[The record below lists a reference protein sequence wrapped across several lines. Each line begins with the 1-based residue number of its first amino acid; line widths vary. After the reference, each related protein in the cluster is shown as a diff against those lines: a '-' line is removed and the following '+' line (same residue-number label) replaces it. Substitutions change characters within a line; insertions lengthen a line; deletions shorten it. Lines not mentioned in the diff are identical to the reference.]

1 MKNLKTIIQ
10 YLLIAGIGAYFL
22 YFVFKGTN
30 WSEQAE
36 KIKQAD
42 YTWLALGM
50 GIALLSHY
58 LRGLRA
64 VMFYEALGYKVSV
77 KNSILA
83 VLVGYM
89 MNYVIPRAGEVSRCA
104 ALNKTD
110 DVPVD
115 KSLGT
120 VVTERAF
127 DLLILIILLALV
139 FFLQFDMMQKF
150 FEESLGSS
158 STASIPYWKNPKII
172 LLALAG
178 LGFLFVFLFRK
189 KLLLLGPVQKIVSVL
204 KGFSEGLM
212 SIRKVKNPLLF
223 VVYSFAIWL
232 CYVLMMYFC
241 LFAMQP
247 TNHISFSGCLTV
259 FAIGTIGMVIPA
271 PGAGAGPYHAAVIFS
286 LGLFGVAQEDAK
298 AYAILVH
305 GAQMVLLLLLGGIAS
320 LMVLA
325 SHRKKQHGT
334 SQP

>member
-1 MKNLKTIIQ
+1 MKNLKTIVQ
-10 YLLIAGIGAYFL
+10 YLLITAIGAYFL

-30 WSEQAE
+30 WSEQFE
-36 KIKQAD
+36 KIKQSD
-42 YTWLALGM
+42 FSWLALGM

-77 KNSILA
+77 KNSVLA

-110 DVPVD
+110 DLPVD

-127 DLLILIILLALV
+127 DLLILLILLVAV
-139 FFLQFDMMQKF
+139 FFLQAEMMQTYF
-150 FEESLGSS
+150 NASFGS
-158 STASIPYWKNPKII
+158 STASAPYWQNPKMISAV
-172 LLALAG
+172 LALSMLIFIFA
-178 LGFLFVFLFRK
+178 FRK
-189 KLLLLGPVQKIVSVL
+189 KLVQLSLVQKIILVL
-204 KGFSEGLM
+204 KGFSEGLL
-212 SIRKVKNPLLF
+212 SIRKVKSPLLF
-223 VVYSFAIWL
+223 VLYSFAIWI

-247 TNHISFSGCLTV
+247 TAHINFAGCLTV

-271 PGAGAGPYHAAVIFS
+271 PGAGAGPYHAAIIFS
-286 LGLFGVAQEDAK
+286 LGLFGVEAEDAK

-305 GAQMVLLLLLGGIAS
+305 GAQMVILLTLGGVAS
-320 LMVLA
+320 LMVLS
-325 SHRKKQHGT
+325 SHRKKQYGI

>member
-1 MKNLKTIIQ
+1 MKNLKPIVQ
-10 YLLIAGIGAYFL
+10 YLLVTAIGAYFL
-22 YFVFKGTN
+22 YFVFKDTN
-30 WSEQAE
+30 WSDQFK
-36 KIKQAD
+36 KIKQSD
-42 YTWLALGM
+42 FSWLALGM
-50 GIALLSHY
+50 GIALVSHY

-64 VMFYEALGYKVSV
+64 IMFYEALGYTVSV
-77 KNSILA
+77 KNSVLA

-127 DLLILIILLALV
+127 DLLILLILLVAV
-139 FFLQFDMMQKF
+139 FILQFDMM
-150 FEESLGSS
+150 ETYLTASLG
-158 STASIPYWKNPKII
+158 ASGQAVPLWQNPKII
-172 LLALAG
+172 LLALALAG
-178 LGFLFVFLFRK
+178 LLLFMVFRK
-189 KLLLLGPVQKIVSVL
+189 KLLQLTLVQKIISVL
-204 KGFSEGLM
+204 KGFSEGLL
-212 SIRKVKNPLLF
+212 SIRKVKSQWLF
-223 VVYSFAIWL
+223 VLYSFSIWI

-247 TNHISFSGCLTV
+247 TAHINFAGCLTV

-271 PGAGAGPYHAAVIFS
+271 PGAGAGPYHAAIIFS
-286 LGLFGVAQEDAK
+286 LGFFGVAPEDAK

-305 GAQMVLLLLLGGIAS
+305 GAQMVILLTLGGVAS
-320 LMVLA
+320 LMVLS
-325 SHRKKQHGT
+325 SHRKKQYGT